1 MDNMDCLGHWNYG
14 LLIKITIS
22 KKIMLFYKNITLK
35 IEFYIAVILLLNII
49 IYISRK
55 MKLSMKIV
63 DSGNQK
69 GEKKSP
75 YIQLQDKPV
84 YQMLLF
90 TLIVYLSVPEETE
103 VSDHHHLT
111 I

>member
-1 MDNMDCLGHWNYG
+1 
-14 LLIKITIS
+14 
-22 KKIMLFYKNITLK
+22 
-35 IEFYIAVILLLNII
+35 
-49 IYISRK
+49 
-55 MKLSMKIV
+55 MKIV